1 MKREM
6 NLKEKAVAA
15 QCNFAMREETIIH
28 YLPVA
33 SRYAEKYANALF
45 AKEDLEQIGV
55 IAIIDVVDGYGYGR
69 NYHIS
74 CQIITAVE
82 RAILTYIKK
91 ESAEY
96 YAHICK
102 LENAVKMH
110 SAYDSELVE
119 TKILREA
126 IREVIDEILDD
137 FALPNKAGG
146 YGYNGKLSARESFVI
161 EEYYLNETSINEI
174 SSLFG
179 VSRDRIHQ
187 IRARALRRLRH
198 PSRNRIRDW
207 YWETLYR

>member
-1 MKREM
+1 MTKEM

-74 CQIITAVE
+74 CQIITTVE

-96 YAHICK
+96 YAHICE

-110 SAYDSELVE
+110 STYDSELVE
-119 TKILREA
+119 TKIL
-126 IREVIDEILDD
+126 REVIDEILDD

-146 YGYNGKLSARESFVI
+146 YGYASKLSARESFVI
-161 EEYYLNETSINEI
+161 EEYYLNETSTNEI
-174 SSLFG
+174 SFRFG
-179 VSRDRIHQ
+179 VSCDRIYQ

-198 PSRNRIRDW
+198 PSHRKLRDW
-207 YWETLYR
+207 YWETLCR